1 MPNLDL
7 PVIDYKGRKTA
18 NGYKKGFSE
27 KSPDVQKLIREALH
41 IVQAL
46 GIPTDD
52 LTDIR
57 KEKIAMAL
65 LAVGDVKT
73 SKDWAKIKDANKTY
87 AVTTKQMIDFYN
99 QHLEDSTSKGSYDY
113 VLRHGLKRLLIA
125 GIVVQSKPDSNLSDS
140 TRGYKVSVEYSKII
154 RTYHQKDWE
163 KQVDIFN
170 RSHKTYAER
179 LAQKRDIPKITVRTA
194 DGQEFQLKDGE
205 HNQIQQ
211 QIIQEFLPR
220 FGFGA
225 KILYCGD
232 SDNKYGVINE
242 SDTMEKLG
250 IGDISQGKLPDVVA
264 YSEVKDWIYLIE
276 AYHSSNPIT
285 AERKY
290 ELEQMMGNAASKC
303 VFITAFNNY
312 EAYRSCPEE
321 IAWETEIWIATEPDH
336 MIHRNGHRFMG
347 PYSERI
353 KRGSLVFYEKCGYGT
368 VVEIGSDYVEI
379 TFPADYRTVRFPH
392 PLFLDNGEI
401 KVVEV

>member
-1 MPNLDL
+1 MPNQDL
-7 PVIDYKGRKTA
+7 PVITYKGRKA
-18 NGYKKGFSE
+18 PSGYKKGFSE
-27 KSPDVQKLIREALH
+27 KSPEVQTLIREALH
-41 IVQAL
+41 IVESL
-46 GIPTDD
+46 GIPIDD

-73 SKDWAKIKDANKTY
+73 SKEWAKIKDANKPY

-140 TRGYKVSVEYSKII
+140 TRGYRISVEYSKII
-154 RTYHQKDWE
+154 RTYHQKDWAQ
-163 KQVDIFN
+163 QVSIFN

-179 LAQKRDIPKITVRTA
+179 LAQTRDIPKITVRTA

-205 HNQIQQ
+205 HNLIQQ

-220 FGFGA
+220 FGYGS

-242 SDTMEKLG
+242 TDAMAKLG
-250 IGDISQGKLPDVVA
+250 INDISQGKLPDVVA
-264 YSEVKDWIYLIE
+264 YSESKDWILLIE

-303 VFITAFNNY
+303 VFVTAFNNHD
-312 EAYRSCPEE
+312 AYHSCPED

-347 PYSERI
+347 PYSESV
-353 KRGSLVFYEKCGYGT
+353 KRGSLISHETMGQGT
-368 VVEIGSDYVEI
+368 VVKIGSDFIEV
-379 TFPADYRTVRFPH
+379 TFPDAFKTMRFPH
-392 PLFLDNGEI
+392 PLFLESGII
-401 KVVEV
+401 KVLEI

>member
-1 MPNLDL
+1 MAKQEL
-7 PVIDYKGRKTA
+7 PVISYKGRKSP

-27 KSPDVQKLIREALH
+27 KSPEVQTLIREALH
-41 IVQAL
+41 IVEEL
-46 GIPTDD
+46 GIPTND

-65 LAVGDVKT
+65 LAVGDVKS
-73 SKDWAKIKDANKTY
+73 SKEWAKIKDANKSY

-154 RTYHQKDWE
+154 RTYHQKDWAQ
-163 KQVDIFN
+163 QVAIFN

-205 HNQIQQ
+205 HNLIQQ

-220 FGFGA
+220 FGHGA

-242 SDTMEKLG
+242 TDSMTKLG
-250 IGDISQGKLPDVVA
+250 ISDISQGKLPDVVA
-264 YSEVKDWIYLIE
+264 YSESKGWIFLIE

-290 ELEQMMGNAASKC
+290 ELEQMMGSAASKC
-303 VFITAFNNY
+303 VFVTAFNNH
-312 EAYRSCPEE
+312 EAYRSCPED

-347 PYSERI
+347 PYSEKIR
-353 KRGSLVFYEKCGYGT
+353 RGSLIKHETIGQGT
-368 VVEIGSDYVEI
+368 VVKVEADYIEV
-379 TFPADYRTVRFPH
+379 TFPDILKTMRLPH
-392 PLFLDNGEI
+392 PLFLDRGVI
-401 KVVEV
+401 EVIEV

>member
-1 MPNLDL
+1 MDNQDL
-7 PVIDYKGRKTA
+7 PVISYKRRKKKD
-18 NGYKKGFSE
+18 GYKKGFSE
-27 KSPDVQKLIREALH
+27 KSASVQTLIRESLH
-41 IVQAL
+41 IVQML
-46 GIPTDD
+46 GIPTED
-52 LTDIR
+52 LTDER

-73 SKDWAKIKDANKTY
+73 SKEWAKIKDANKPY

-113 VLRHGLKRLLIA
+113 VLRHGLKRLLIS

-140 TRGYKVSVEYSKII
+140 TRGYKISVEYSKII
-154 RTYHQKDWE
+154 RTYHQKDWAQ
-163 KQVDIFN
+163 QVSIFN

-179 LAQKRDIPKITVRTA
+179 LAQTRDIPKITVRTA

-205 HNQIQQ
+205 HNLIQQ

-220 FGFGA
+220 FGYGS

-242 SDTMEKLG
+242 TDVMAKLG
-250 IGDISQGKLPDVVA
+250 ISDISQGKLPDVVA
-264 YSEVKDWIYLIE
+264 YSESKDWIFLVE

-290 ELEQMMGNAASKC
+290 ELEQMMGTAASKC
-303 VFITAFNNY
+303 VFVTAFNNHD
-312 EAYRSCPEE
+312 AYHTCPED
-321 IAWETEIWIATEPDH
+321 IAWETEIWIATEPTH

-347 PYSERI
+347 PYSEAV
-353 KRGSLVFYEKCGYGT
+353 KRGSLISHETMGQGT
-368 VVEIGSDYVEI
+368 VVKIGSDFIEV
-379 TFPADYRTVRFPH
+379 TFPDASKTMRFPH
-392 PLFLDNGEI
+392 PLFLESGII
-401 KVVEV
+401 KVLEI

>member
-1 MPNLDL
+1 MPNKDL
-7 PVIDYKGRKTA
+7 PVIAYKGRKA
-18 NGYKKGFSE
+18 PSGYKKGFSE
-27 KSPDVQKLIREALH
+27 KSPEVQTLICEALH
-41 IVQAL
+41 IVESL

-73 SKDWAKIKDANKTY
+73 SKEWAKIKDANKPY

-99 QHLEDSTSKGSYDY
+99 QYLEDSTSKGSYDY

-140 TRGYKVSVEYSKII
+140 TRGYKISVEYSKII
-154 RTYHQKDWE
+154 RTYHQKDWAQ
-163 KQVDIFN
+163 QVSIFN

-179 LAQKRDIPKITVRTA
+179 LAQTRDIPKITVRTA

-205 HNQIQQ
+205 HNLIQQ

-220 FGFGA
+220 FGYGS

-242 SDTMEKLG
+242 TDAMAKLG
-250 IGDISQGKLPDVVA
+250 INDISQGKLPDVVA
-264 YSEVKDWIYLIE
+264 YSESKDWIFLIE

-303 VFITAFNNY
+303 VFVTAFNNHD
-312 EAYRSCPEE
+312 AYHSCPED

-347 PYSERI
+347 PYSEKV
-353 KRGSLVFYEKCGYGT
+353 KRGSLISHETMGQGT
-368 VVEIGSDYVEI
+368 VVKIGFDFIEV
-379 TFPADYRTVRFPH
+379 TFPDAFKTMRFPH
-392 PLFLDNGEI
+392 PLFLESGII
-401 KVVEV
+401 KVLEI

>member
-1 MPNLDL
+1 MPNQDL
-7 PVIDYKGRKTA
+7 PVITYKGRKA
-18 NGYKKGFSE
+18 PSGYKKGFSE
-27 KSPDVQKLIREALH
+27 KSPEVQTLIREALH
-41 IVQAL
+41 IVESL
-46 GIPTDD
+46 GIPIDD

-73 SKDWAKIKDANKTY
+73 SKEWAKIKDANKPY

-140 TRGYKVSVEYSKII
+140 TRGYRISVEYSKII
-154 RTYHQKDWE
+154 RTYHQKDWAQ
-163 KQVDIFN
+163 QVSIFN

-179 LAQKRDIPKITVRTA
+179 LAQTRDIPKITVRTA

-205 HNQIQQ
+205 HNLIQQ

-220 FGFGA
+220 FGYGS

-242 SDTMEKLG
+242 TDAMAKLG
-250 IGDISQGKLPDVVA
+250 INDISQGKLPDVVA
-264 YSEVKDWIYLIE
+264 YSESKDWILLIE

-303 VFITAFNNY
+303 VFVTAFNNHD
-312 EAYRSCPEE
+312 AYHSCPED

-347 PYSERI
+347 PYSETV
-353 KRGSLVFYEKCGYGT
+353 KRGSLISHETMGQGT
-368 VVEIGSDYVEI
+368 VVKIGSDFIEV
-379 TFPADYRTVRFPH
+379 TFPDAFKTMRFPH
-392 PLFLDNGEI
+392 PLFLESGII
-401 KVVEV
+401 KVLEI

>member
-1 MPNLDL
+1 MPNKDL
-7 PVIDYKGRKTA
+7 PVIAYKGRKA
-18 NGYKKGFSE
+18 PSGYKKGFSE
-27 KSPDVQKLIREALH
+27 KSPEVQTLICEALH
-41 IVQAL
+41 IVESL

-73 SKDWAKIKDANKTY
+73 SKEWAKIKDANKPY

-99 QHLEDSTSKGSYDY
+99 QYLEDSTSKGSYDY

-140 TRGYKVSVEYSKII
+140 TRGYKISVEYSKII
-154 RTYHQKDWE
+154 RTYHQKDWAQ
-163 KQVDIFN
+163 QVSIFN

-179 LAQKRDIPKITVRTA
+179 LAQTRDIPKITVRTA
-194 DGQEFQLKDGE
+194 DGQAFQLKDGE
-205 HNQIQQ
+205 HNLIQQ

-220 FGFGA
+220 FGYGS

-242 SDTMEKLG
+242 TDAMAKLG
-250 IGDISQGKLPDVVA
+250 INDISQGKLPDVVA
-264 YSEVKDWIYLIE
+264 YSESKDWIFLIE

-303 VFITAFNNY
+303 VFVTAFNNHD
-312 EAYRSCPEE
+312 AYHSCPED

-347 PYSERI
+347 PYSEKV
-353 KRGSLVFYEKCGYGT
+353 KRGSLISHETMGQGT
-368 VVEIGSDYVEI
+368 VVKIGFDFIEV
-379 TFPADYRTVRFPH
+379 TFPDAFKTMRFPH
-392 PLFLDNGEI
+392 PLFLESGII
-401 KVVEV
+401 KVLEI